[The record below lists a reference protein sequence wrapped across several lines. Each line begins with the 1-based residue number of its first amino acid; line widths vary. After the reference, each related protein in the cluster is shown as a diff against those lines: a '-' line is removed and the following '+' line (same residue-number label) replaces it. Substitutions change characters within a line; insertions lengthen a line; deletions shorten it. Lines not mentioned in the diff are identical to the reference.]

1 MNGKKLLVLLAAG
14 FSRRFGPENKL
25 LYELDGLPLYC
36 HTLDK
41 LAALRDEETD
51 VLVMTNTPE
60 IQTYCTENGI
70 CWGPSPEAA
79 EGIAA
84 TIRAAAARA
93 EEEQACA
100 CVFFVADQPKLK
112 PSTMRGFLHFCAE
125 QDAVLACV
133 KAQAGRG
140 NPVWFGKQYF
150 DALSALRGDVGG
162 RSILAQ
168 HSKEV
173 LFYPAE
179 QAELTDIDTP
189 PCKSQNNPLK

>member
-1 MNGKKLLVLLAAG
+1 MSGKKLLVLLAAG

-25 LYELDGLPLYC
+25 LHELDGLPLYR

-60 IQTYCTENGI
+60 IQLYCTENGL
-70 CWGPSPEAA
+70 CWSPSPEAA

-84 TIRAAAARA
+84 TVRAAVAQA
-93 EEEQACA
+93 EEKRASA

-112 PSTMRGFLHFCAE
+112 LSTMRGVLRVGTE
-125 QDAVLACV
+125 QGAALACV
-133 KAQAGRG
+133 KAPTGRG
-140 NPVWFGKQYF
+140 NPVWFGKRYF
-150 DALSALRGDVGG
+150 GALSALRGDVGG

-179 QAELTDIDTP
+179 QAEVTDIDTP
-189 PCKSQNNPLK
+189 PCKS

>member
-1 MNGKKLLVLLAAG
+1 MSGKKLLVLLAAG

-25 LYELDGLPLYC
+25 LYELDGLPLYR

-60 IQTYCTENGI
+60 IQVYCTENGF
-70 CWGPSPEAA
+70 CWSPSPEAA

-84 TIRAAAARA
+84 TVRVAVAQA
-93 EEEQACA
+93 EEKQSCA

-112 PSTMRGFLHFCAE
+112 LSTMRGFLRFCTE
-125 QDAVLACV
+125 QGVALACV
-133 KAQAGRG
+133 KAPEGRG
-140 NPVWFGKQYF
+140 NPVWFGKRYF
-150 DALSALRGDVGG
+150 GALSALRGDIGG

-179 QAELTDIDTP
+179 QAEVTDIDTP
-189 PCKSQNNPLK
+189 PCKS